1 MEVKS
6 KFERQYRKLF
16 TEAVLRSLIL
26 GLVFGFAAAFV
37 CALTFWIIGI
47 KGWWISFIALAA
59 GTALASVILYF
70 RKYRPTLVSGARRMD
85 SLGLEERLITM
96 VEYGDDTSYIAELQ
110 RRDAMEKLR
119 GLDPAKIKIS
129 IALSVI
135 IAASV
140 SAFFGSS
147 MITVSALSEAGVLPG
162 FDDFIES
169 VTPAEREVWH
179 EVTYIVEEGG
189 YIEGEADQL
198 IKDGKDAEPV
208 IAVADEGY
216 VFVAWDDGGKKPA
229 RTDREITKN
238 EVFTAIFIPIEEDGE
253 GAGMPGA
260 DGPPKDAPGDAPA
273 AGESTGDGEDAN
285 GNTGGGKYEEA
296 NQVIDGKIYYREVLG
311 MYKDELIAY
320 LEEYG
325 DSLSAEERAII
336 EYYITIV

>member
-16 TEAVLRSLIL
+16 TEAILRSIVL

-37 CALTFWIIGI
+37 CALVFWIFGI
-47 KGWWISFIALAA
+47 KGWWMSFIALAV

-96 VEYGDDTSYIAELQ
+96 VEYGDDTSYMAELQ

-119 GLDPAKIKIS
+119 GLDPARIKIS
-129 IALSVI
+129 VALSVI

-140 SAFFGSS
+140 SALLGSS
-147 MITVSALSEAGVLPG
+147 MVTVNALSEAGVLPS
-162 FDDFIES
+162 FDDFVES

-179 EVTYIVEEGG
+179 EVTYIVEDGG

-198 IKDGKDAEPV
+198 VRDGKDAEPV

-216 VFVAWDDGGKKPA
+216 VFIAWDDGAKKPA
-229 RTDREITKN
+229 RTDRKITKN
-238 EVFTAIFIPIEEDGE
+238 EVFTAIFIPIEEDSE
-253 GAGMPGA
+253 GAGMPGT
-260 DGPPKDAPGDAPA
+260 DGPPKDAPGNSPSS
-273 AGESTGDGEDAN
+273 GESSGEGEDAN

-311 MYKDELIAY
+311 MYRDELIAY